1 MKFDLISI
9 VGALTVACSYGIK
22 FIGFPNQIKKSMQN
36 NSFASLSKPLF
47 ILSFISYILW
57 TIYGILKNDWVI
69 IAGQSVGILTAGIL
83 LYKMFN
89 HKNQ

>member
-1 MKFDLISI
+1 MKIDLISI
-9 VGALTVACSYGIK
+9 VGTLTVACSYGIK

-36 NSFASLSKPLF
+36 NSFASLSKALF
-47 ILSFISYILW
+47 ILSFVSYILW

-69 IAGQSVGILTAGIL
+69 IAGQSVGILTAGFL

-89 HKNQ
+89 HKN